1 MSELRTKADSIST
14 HSLAL
19 PSATIPAQKQ
29 SHDTVDNTSAIPID
43 SYCRSGDEKE
53 TDSEDSGTAE
63 MTVLEE
69 EEETSKKNVL
79 GKF

>member
-1 MSELRTKADSIST
+1 MTEPQTKADSIST

-29 SHDTVDNTSAIPID
+29 FHDSIDNTSSIPIETY
-43 SYCRSGDEKE
+43 SRSGDEKA

>member
-1 MSELRTKADSIST
+1 MSELQTTADSIST

-19 PSATIPAQKQ
+19 PSVTIPAQKQ
-29 SHDTVDNTSAIPID
+29 FYDSVEDTSAIPID
-43 SYCRSGDEKE
+43 SYSRSGDEKA

-69 EEETSKKNVL
+69 EEEISKKNVL